1 MQLRINGES
10 YEIAESDVALLL
22 QQFQSTGLEMY
33 HKQDDWLRF
42 ALKPVARW
50 MLDKWEG
57 KLAVFLGRERAAQI
71 CRPPRKRDPV
81 QYLGEL
87 GMLQFQA
94 MVKYAE
100 ISIETQDGRAT
111 SFNVSFIAA
120 PEDQAG
126 RSLDL
131 DRNVR
136 EWQND
141 GAEISGRDVQQAFS
155 DSPALRAGL

>member
-1 MQLRINGES
+1 
-10 YEIAESDVALLL
+10 
-22 QQFQSTGLEMY
+22 
-33 HKQDDWLRF
+33 
-42 ALKPVARW
+42 
-50 MLDKWEG
+50 
-57 KLAVFLGRERAAQI
+57 
-71 CRPPRKRDPV
+71 
-81 QYLGEL
+81 
-87 GMLQFQA
+87 MLQFQA